1 MSSATVAAL
10 VLAAGR
16 GSRFGGDV
24 PKAFADL
31 CGRSLLERSLSAL
44 AAAPEV
50 GLLVP
55 VIARADLGRY
65 AQLSLDFGSTRL
77 AEPVAGGARRQ
88 DSVQAGLA
96 ALASEARE
104 ASGER
109 QGQKQEQK
117 LKRVEWVAIHD
128 AARCLVRA
136 EQVSAVIAAARETG
150 AAILAHPTSDT
161 IKRVEHGWIV
171 ETPDRTSCWVAQTPQ
186 VFRVDL
192 LHEAL
197 EKAAAEG
204 FEATDDAQL
213 VERLGVRVRVVEGRP
228 SNFKITQPEDLAV
241 AAAQLDARAVA
252 EAAEE

>member
-31 CGRSLLERSLSAL
+31 CGRSLLERSLAAL

-65 AQLSLDFGSTRL
+65 AQLSLDLGSTRL
-77 AEPVAGGARRQ
+77 AEPVPGGARRQ
-88 DSVQAGLA
+88 DSVRAGLA

-109 QGQKQEQK
+109 QGQK
-117 LKRVEWVAIHD
+117 LKARLAQDGMIEEYEERVPTGRIRVIRLSEKGE
-128 AARCLVRA
+128 RS
-136 EQVSAVIAAARETG
+136 VS
-150 AAILAHPTSDT
+150 
-161 IKRVEHGWIV
+161 
-171 ETPDRTSCWVAQTPQ
+171 
-186 VFRVDL
+186 
-192 LHEAL
+192 
-197 EKAAAEG
+197 
-204 FEATDDAQL
+204 
-213 VERLGVRVRVVEGRP
+213 
-228 SNFKITQPEDLAV
+228 
-241 AAAQLDARAVA
+241 
-252 EAAEE
+252 